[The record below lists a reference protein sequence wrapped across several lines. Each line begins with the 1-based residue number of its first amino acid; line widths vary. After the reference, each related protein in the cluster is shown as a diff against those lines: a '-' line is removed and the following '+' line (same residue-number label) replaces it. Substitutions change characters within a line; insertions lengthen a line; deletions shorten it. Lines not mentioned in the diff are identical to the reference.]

1 MAAQKVSTDT
11 VVRAVREDITQVD
24 ADAFVY
30 HAQGDLVLGTGF
42 GNAIAQRGGPSIQA
56 ELNEL
61 GPCQTCDAVITKAG
75 NLKASHIIHAVGPRF
90 REANIEEKVRRTIAN
105 AMKVAEEN
113 GVRTLAVPA
122 LGRGFYGVP
131 LPVSAKNTVAG
142 VLNYLRQ
149 VRSGLSEVLICV
161 NDRNELDAVEAEIA
175 RSGPQEER

>member
-61 GPCQTCDAVITKAG
+61 LGSESDLHLG
-75 NLKASHIIHAVGPRF
+75 L
-90 REANIEEKVRRTIAN
+90 IA
-105 AMKVAEEN
+105 A
-113 GVRTLAVPA
+113 
-122 LGRGFYGVP
+122 
-131 LPVSAKNTVAG
+131 
-142 VLNYLRQ
+142 
-149 VRSGLSEVLICV
+149 
-161 NDRNELDAVEAEIA
+161 DRNDLRDARDPQQRTPNIPVGGGAEIA
-175 RSGPQEER
+175 RRDRIVA